1 LPIRGRTGRSLT
13 RAPIGDEG
21 IRALTRGL
29 RVVAVVVS
37 WNRRDLLAES
47 LAAINGQARRPD
59 AVVVVDNASTDGTP
73 EFVDG
78 NHPEVDLIQLDTNI
92 GGAGGFSVG
101 LTRALAL
108 RADLVW
114 LMDDDTVPEP
124 SALEE
129 LIRARQAYR
138 GHSPVLIASK
148 VVWTDGRDHPMNTPR
163 PKPGVREAER
173 EAAAL
178 VDCVP
183 IRSASF
189 VSILVDAGEVRRHGL
204 PLADYFLWNDD
215 FEFTTRLLRHGPGL
229 YCPASVV
236 VHKTRTF
243 GSTAADPGERFFL
256 EVRNKVWLFTRS
268 RGLKPAE
275 RAVYLG
281 STVRR
286 WARTFAASHDRV
298 TLAKG
303 LGNGLLT
310 GLRHGPRPTDEVL
323 TAAGIDLSTGARR

>member
-1 LPIRGRTGRSLT
+1 
-13 RAPIGDEG
+13 
-21 IRALTRGL
+21 
-29 RVVAVVVS
+29 VVAVVVT

-47 LAAINGQARRPD
+47 LAGVNGQTRPPD
-59 AVVVVDNASTDGTP
+59 EVVVVDNASTDGTP
-73 EFVDG
+73 ELLAADF
-78 NHPEVDLIQLDTNI
+78 PAVDLVRVDTNT

-124 SALEE
+124 AALQA
-129 LIRARQAYR
+129 LIQARESYR
-138 GHSPVLIASK
+138 GDCPVLIASK

-163 PKPGVREAER
+163 PKPGVSEAER

-178 VDCVP
+178 VGCVP

-189 VSILVDAGEVRRHGL
+189 VSILVDAGEVRRRGL

-215 FEFTTRLLRHGPGL
+215 FEFTTRLLRRRRGL
-229 YCPASVV
+229 YCPASIV
-236 VHKTRTF
+236 VHKTTTF
-243 GSTAADPGERFFL
+243 GATEADPGERFFF

-268 RGLKPAE
+268 HGLNPAE
-275 RAVYLG
+275 RAVYAG
-281 STVRR
+281 STLRR
-286 WARTFAASHDRV
+286 WAHTFAASRDRV

-310 GLRHGPRPTDEVL
+310 GLRHGPRPTEEVL
-323 TAAGIDLSTGARR
+323 RAAGIDPSTGERR